1 MKTDRKEIIK
11 RQIAGLESLSQNE
24 LKNKFTELFGFEC
37 GETNVRNLRKRL
49 AYRLQE
55 ICLGGLED
63 EDAAILDS
71 IAAEDNLA
79 KLEQPPARVLA
90 KTPGTRFC
98 RVWKGVEHEAV
109 VLGSGMFEYN
119 DKVYRSL
126 SAVANAITGRHWNGK
141 LFFGVK

>member
-1 MKTDRKEIIK
+1 LKTDKKTIVK
-11 RQIAGLESLSQNE
+11 RQLAGLDSLSMNE

-37 GETNVRNLRKRL
+37 GETNARYLRKRL

-55 ICLGGLED
+55 ISLGGLDD

-71 IAAEDNLA
+71 IANEDKLA

-109 VLGSGMFEYN
+109 VLGNGMFEYN
-119 DKVYRSL
+119 DKIYRSL

>member
-11 RQIAGLESLSQNE
+11 RQIAGLDLLTQNE

-55 ICLGGLED
+55 ISLGGL
-63 EDAAILDS
+63 DAADIAILDS
-71 IAAEDNLA
+71 IATEDKLA

-98 RVWKGVEHEAV
+98 RVWKGVEHETIA
-109 VLGSGMFEYN
+109 LGNGTYEYK
-119 DKVYRSL
+119 DKIYRSL
-126 SAVANAITGRHWNGK
+126 SAVANVITGKHWNGK